1 MQPVGGFQKHR
12 MADQE
17 MERNFG
23 LVILK
28 IHAEGRDHCCWRYR
42 FGEGRLSRRGLMQGS
57 DRDRG
62 RRRNLLLLREG
73 KRAHHDKRYQ
83 ERHRPNQSSN

>member
-1 MQPVGGFQKHR
+1 

-17 MERNFG
+17 VDGNFG

-28 IHAEGRDHCCWRYR
+28 IHAEGRDHRRWRDR

-57 DRDRG
+57 EGDRR